1 MEWSSNWRSNRLYS
15 AIPPLQM
22 TSCKVF
28 DKWPRQQG
36 QAQRGRSGA
45 DNILKTWQSVGK
57 CQQPGTHILCICGKW
72 QLASG
77 KCAWKINNHVILS
90 STYDEKALKQLDAKR
105 QKLISYILKFQFIL
119 PRTSARR
126 LQADNTHHSH
136 APPPTADPRPAAS
149 RVCECVL
156 TWLLFLLLLP
166 SCLPGCL
173 PCLVVCVAFLVLVLF
188 SHLSL
193 AFLTLLL
200 AKWGGEG
207 EG

>member
-1 MEWSSNWRSNRLYS
+1 M
-15 AIPPLQM
+15 
-22 TSCKVF
+22 
-28 DKWPRQQG
+28 
-36 QAQRGRSGA
+36 
-45 DNILKTWQSVGK
+45 
-57 CQQPGTHILCICGKW
+57 
-72 QLASG
+72 
-77 KCAWKINNHVILS
+77 ILS

-126 LQADNTHHSH
+126 LRADNTHHSH
-136 APPPTADPRPAAS
+136 APLPQTQGQLPLMC
-149 RVCECVL
+149 VCVL

-166 SCLPGCL
+166 SCL

-200 AKWGGEG
+200 AK
-207 EG
+207 

>member
-1 MEWSSNWRSNRLYS
+1 MQSVW
-15 AIPPLQM
+15 QM
-22 TSCKVF
+22 AKTTRKGTKGV
-28 DKWPRQQG
+28 WG
-36 QAQRGRSGA
+36 GSGA

-136 APPPTADPRPAAS
+136 APPPTPPTADPRPAAS
-149 RVCECVL
+149 LMCVCVS
-156 TWLLFLLLLP
+156 WLGFCFCCCFLPACLAAFLAWSCALP
-166 SCLPGCL
+166 SSCSSFFHTC
-173 PCLVVCVAFLVLVLF
+173 
-188 SHLSL
+188 HLH
-193 AFLTLLL
+193 F
-200 AKWGGEG
+200 WHCC
-207 EG
+207 